1 MNSKNKRAL
10 KENLAMIIRG
20 YKIIFKLLPRYI
32 AWNIAYHIIQIFNPY
47 FSLYMS
53 ALVVNELAYS
63 RDIKKLML
71 LAGITMLGLFLSS
84 VVKRLIQGRA
94 NVHGYGLWQADSL
107 FLLKTQNRMQY
118 DHLENPDVNL
128 LRSKIFAATNAN
140 GGGLLLLIWNIFSLI
155 GAISEIILSLSL
167 TVSMFKLAT
176 TVEYTG
182 FFGFINSPASVLV
195 VLTLIILNAWISIT
209 LTNTSSRKVRE
220 AWQELAQSNSRHNA
234 LRIWGNDVH
243 IFNMKKIILREHAK
257 YNLRPSY
264 IFKAQKYQI
273 KYGTINTI
281 WNYIMTAALFIFVAA
296 KAYIGVFGIGN
307 FILYRGTVERFIR
320 AVSKIGSIIGEL
332 INNNE
337 PLSKVFEFLDL
348 PDDMYHGTLSVEK
361 RDDNDYE
368 IEFCDV
374 SFKYPRSDVWALRHV
389 SMKFKI
395 GDTLAIVGMNGSGKT
410 TFIKLL
416 CRLYDPT
423 EGKILLN
430 GIDITRYKY
439 DEYMSIFSVVF
450 QDYKL
455 FSFSIAENVA
465 CSLNY
470 DKEKVLS
477 CINRAGLGDKIAE
490 LEKGIETSLHRDY
503 ENDGID
509 ISGGEAQ
516 KLAIARALY
525 KDAPFIILDEPT
537 AALDPIAEAEI
548 YGRFNDLVEDK
559 TAIYI
564 SHRLSS
570 CRFCKHI
577 LVFDNGSIVQHGS
590 HDELISNESG
600 KYYELWHAQAKY
612 YMPAGK

>member
-1 MNSKNKRAL
+1 MNSNNKRAL

-128 LRSKIFAATNAN
+128 LHSKIFAATNAN

-416 CRLYDPT
+416 CRLYDVDSG
-423 EGKILLN
+423 EILLDGVN
-430 GIDITRYKY
+430 IKDY
-439 DEYMSIFSVVF
+439 DYEDYMKIFAVVF
-450 QDYKL
+450 QDFRLLAFSARENIILDSEADEAEIIKL
-455 FSFSIAENVA
+455 VQMS
-465 CSLNY
+465 
-470 DKEKVLS
+470 
-477 CINRAGLGDKIAE
+477 GLEDKIHE
-490 LEKGIETSLHRDY
+490 LPNGLDTMIFKQFDETGIEP
-503 ENDGID
+503 
-509 ISGGEAQ
+509 SGGEQQ

-525 KDAPFIILDEPT
+525 KNAPVVILDEPT
-537 AALDPIAEAEI
+537 AALDPVAEYEI
-548 YGRFNDLVEDK
+548 YRQFNSLVGSK
-559 TAIYI
+559 TAVYI

-570 CRFCKHI
+570 CKFCDRI
-577 LVFDNGSIVQHGS
+577 AVFSEGTIKELGT
-590 HDELISNESG
+590 HDELIALDGGIYAEMFA
-600 KYYELWHAQAKY
+600 AQAQY
-612 YMPAGK
+612 YQ